1 MPRGGQAVFALARD
15 FDEERIRSLSLYA
28 ATLSPELEAYGRYA
42 KLNHFFTYGMDA
54 EEREKERQAVHQ
66 ALAGLKAYIHRAQ
79 TAGNETPGD
88 GGACLNELP
97 QALAADVN
105 IMSPNS
111 GSTSVGRSLGRY
123 RLGCGSNCMAHR
135 HRAPCLV
142 GAFASGSWLG
152 G

>member
-1 MPRGGQAVFALARD
+1 LHWRVN
-15 FDEERIRSLSLYA
+15 FDGERIRSLSLYA

-111 GSTSVGRSLGRY
+111 GSTSVGRSLVRH
-123 RLGCGSNCMAHR
+123 RLGCGSNCMAYR
-135 HRAPCLV
+135 RGAPCPV
-142 GAFASGSWLG
+142 GAFASGIWLG
-152 G
+152 R